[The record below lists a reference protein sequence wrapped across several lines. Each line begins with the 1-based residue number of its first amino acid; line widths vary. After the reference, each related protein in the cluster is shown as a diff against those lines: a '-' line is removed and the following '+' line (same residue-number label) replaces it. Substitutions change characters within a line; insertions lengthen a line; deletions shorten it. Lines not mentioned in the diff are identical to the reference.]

1 MLGIDLETPSFR
13 KELLGVLLSLVEV
26 GLSVVTRLTLCTVIV
41 LGGTLVI
48 VVTAVRLC
56 FIVVARR
63 AVELTIFV
71 EI

>member
-13 KELLGVLLSLVEV
+13 KELLGVLLSSVEV
-26 GLSVVTRLTLCTVIV
+26 GLSMVARLTLCTVIV
-41 LGGTLVI
+41 LGGTIVI

>member
-1 MLGIDLETPSFR
+1 VLGIDLETPSFR
-13 KELLGVLLSLVEV
+13 KELLGVLLSSVEV
-26 GLSVVTRLTLCTVIV
+26 GLSMVARLTLCTVIV
-41 LGGTLVI
+41 LGGTIVI

>member
-1 MLGIDLETPSFR
+1 MLEIDLETPSFR
-13 KELLGVLLSLVEV
+13 KELLGVLLSSVEV
-26 GLSVVTRLTLCTVIV
+26 GLSTVTQLTLCTMIV

-63 AVELTIFV
+63 AVELIVFV